1 MPLQSPS
8 LYHFP
13 YRAGDLLRKRLGDLL
28 RKRLGVLLLLAASVA
43 SLALWAAPAVQAD
56 VLEKTAGP
64 FFCAA
69 AEVSDG
75 DGTIGHPWSCQT
87 PDQFQIAV
95 AKVCRAGGGPLYFIF
110 SDGYIQYTVAADC
123 TVNAGPPQNGQP
135 PDTGVAVP
143 APWLLTAG
151 AALGLVLLAAGALR
165 ASR

>member
-1 MPLQSPS
+1 MPLESPS
-8 LYHFP
+8 HTHFP
-13 YRAGDLLRKRLGDLL
+13 YRAGDLLRKRLI
-28 RKRLGVLLLLAASVA
+28 VLALLAASVA
-43 SLALWAAPAVQAD
+43 SLVLWAAPVAQAG
-56 VLEKTAGP
+56 VLEKTPGP
-64 FFCAA
+64 YFCAS

-75 DGTIGHPWSCQT
+75 DGSISHPWSCQT
-87 PDQFQIAV
+87 PDQFQLAV
-95 AKVCRAGGGPLYFIF
+95 AKACRAGGGALYFIF

-123 TVNAGPPQNGQP
+123 TVKAGAPQNGQP